1 MKLPANTQIAPEK
14 LTRYLLIWRK
24 HRDKSRW
31 LAQAG
36 YTLGNWKTLEKDL
49 RKQILSLEAM
59 LTEQTRYGQTY
70 EIADRLTGPNGETIA
85 VRTIW
90 MTETVTD
97 ITKSITMFPDK
108 RGK

>member
-1 MKLPANTQIAPEK
+1 MKLPAHTQIASEK

-31 LAQAG
+31 LAHAG
-36 YTLGNWKTLEKDL
+36 YTLGNWKTLENDL
-49 RKQILSLEAM
+49 RKQILSLETIP
-59 LTEQTRYGQTY
+59 TEQTRYGQTY

-90 MTETVTD
+90 MTETATG
-97 ITKSITMFPDK
+97 ITKFITMFPDRRVK
-108 RGK
+108 